1 MVLFSF
7 DFFCKKFPKFFIVDG
22 LFATVDHL
30 VNNAG
35 VVRVDLF
42 EDSSD
47 TASIMVIIPTC
58 LAPLS
63 LKLHWIIVKKKN
75 LAYLIVLQ
83 CLFFIQVYNI

>member
-35 VVRVDLF
+35 VTLIDLF
-42 EDSSD
+42 EKVTRFSD
-47 TASIMVIIPTC
+47 FASIMVI
-58 LAPLS
+58 
-63 LKLHWIIVKKKN
+63 KLHCCHT
-75 LAYLIVLQ
+75 LEQ
-83 CLFFIQVYNI
+83 DCNIRENFGTQ